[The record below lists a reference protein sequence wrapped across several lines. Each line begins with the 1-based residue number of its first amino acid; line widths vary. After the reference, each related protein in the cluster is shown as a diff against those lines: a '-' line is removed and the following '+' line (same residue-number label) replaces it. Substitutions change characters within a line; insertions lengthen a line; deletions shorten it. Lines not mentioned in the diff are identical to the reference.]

1 MRVAIRS
8 GAGVGTTVDIAR
20 RPFVIGRD
28 AACDLSIDDDKV
40 SRRHATL
47 ETFGESHAILR
58 DLESTNGTYVGDTKI
73 TDLRQLSAGDQFRV
87 GDTVLEVL
95 AAAAPPAAP
104 PAPEPPAAA
113 APVDPASQ
121 SAIRRLVRR
130 STRTQTIIA
139 VATSAIALV
148 LVVLLVA
155 GVFSSGGGSPAPAPQ
170 PTVADVVRDIRPS
183 TGLVVAGIGNQ
194 AIAAGTG
201 WVYDASRGLIVTNH
215 HVVDPGNEY
224 TVTIGGQQ
232 RPAHLVATAPCEDLA
247 VLKVDGISNL
257 HPLALGSQQ
266 TLQLGDT
273 VVALGFPESASPDN
287 NLSATTGVV
296 SVVRTTL
303 ANGDDIPNYPN
314 VIQTDTP
321 INPGNS
327 GGPLLNLKHQLV
339 GVDAAGTTMINGD
352 TIQNEN
358 YAIGVDRVRTIVAGL
373 AQGHS
378 IAWSGLGL
386 QASPAAMDLAQANLP
401 NVPGLLVTDVVAGT
415 PAARTGL
422 GNTPALV
429 TAINGQPMDGTIP
442 TYCSAVGQAKSG
454 SSATFSVIMAG
465 HTTPVDVRVP
475 FA

>member
-1 MRVAIRS
+1 VRVAIRS
-8 GAGVGTTVDIAR
+8 GAGVGTTVDITR

-28 AACDLSIDDDKV
+28 AACDLAVDDEKV

-47 ETFGESHAILR
+47 ETFGDTHAILR

-73 TDLRQLSAGDQFRV
+73 TDLRQLAPGEQFRV

-95 AAAAPPAAP
+95 ADAAPPPAP
-104 PAPEPPAAA
+104 PAEQPAAA
-113 APVDPASQ
+113 APADPASQ
-121 SAIRRLVRR
+121 STIRRLVRR
-130 STRTQTIIA
+130 STRTQTIVA

-155 GVFSSGGGSPAPAPQ
+155 GVFSGGGSSAPASQ

-194 AIAAGTG
+194 AISAGTG
-201 WVYDASRGLIVTNH
+201 WVLDANQGLIVTNH
-215 HVVDPGNEY
+215 HVVDPGNEF
-224 TVTIGGQQ
+224 TVTIGGRD

-257 HPLALGSQQ
+257 RALTLGSQK

-273 VVALGFPESASPDN
+273 VGALGFPESASPDN
-287 NLSATTGVV
+287 NLTATTGVV
-296 SVVRTTL
+296 SVVRTSLT
-303 ANGDDIPNYPN
+303 NGDDIPDYPD

-327 GGPLLNLKHQLV
+327 GGPLVNLNHQLV
-339 GVDAAGTTMINGD
+339 GVDAAGSTMINGD

-358 YAIGVDRVRTIVAGL
+358 YAIGVDRVRTVVAGL

-378 IAWSGLGL
+378 MAWTGLGL
-386 QASPAAMDLAQANLP
+386 QASPAASDLAQANLP
-401 NVPGLLVTDVVAGT
+401 NVPGLLVTDVVPGT
-415 PAARTGL
+415 PAERTGL
-422 GNTPALV
+422 GKTPALV

-442 TYCSAVGQAKSG
+442 AYCRAVGSARSG

-465 HTTPVDVRVP
+465 QTTPVNVRVP

>member
-8 GAGVGTTVDIAR
+8 GSGVGTTVDISR

-28 AACDLSIDDDKV
+28 AACDLTVDDEKV

-47 ETFGESHAILR
+47 ETFGDTHAILR
-58 DLESTNGTYVGDTKI
+58 DLESTNGTYVGDTRI
-73 TDLRQLSAGDQFRV
+73 TDLRQLGPGEQFRV

-95 AAAAPPAAP
+95 ADAAPAP
-104 PAPEPPAAA
+104 TPPPVAPPAAA
-113 APVDPASQ
+113 APDDPASQ
-121 SAIRRLVRR
+121 SMVRRLVRR

-139 VATSAIALV
+139 VTTSAIALV
-148 LVVLLVA
+148 LVVLLIA
-155 GVFSSGGGSPAPAPQ
+155 GVFSGGGGSAPAPQ

-201 WVYDASRGLIVTNH
+201 WVLDANQGLIVTNH
-215 HVVDPGNEY
+215 HVVDPGNEF
-224 TVTIGGQQ
+224 TVTIGGQE
-232 RPAHLVATAPCEDLA
+232 RPARLVGTAPCEDLA
-247 VLKVDGISNL
+247 VLKVDGISHL
-257 HPLALGSQQ
+257 RALTLGSQK

-273 VVALGFPESASPDN
+273 VVALGFPESASPSN
-287 NLSATTGVV
+287 NLTATTGVV
-296 SVVRTTL
+296 SVVQTSL
-303 ANGDDIPNYPN
+303 ADGDDIPNYPD

-327 GGPLLNLKHQLV
+327 GGPLVNLQHQLV

-358 YAIGVDRVRTIVAGL
+358 YAIGVDRVRTVVAGL

-378 IAWSGLGL
+378 MAWTGLGL
-386 QASPAAMDLAQANLP
+386 QASPAASDLAQANLP
-401 NVPGLLVTDVVAGT
+401 NVPGLLVTDVVPGT
-415 PAARTGL
+415 PAERAGL
-422 GNTPALV
+422 GKTPALV

-442 TYCSAVGQAKSG
+442 AYCRAVGSARAG
-454 SSATFSVIMAG
+454 STATFSMIMPG
-465 HTTPVDVRVP
+465 QTTPVNVRVP